1 MKQELSDLSVRE
13 LALRV
18 KQGQIELADVVND
31 VLAARAE
38 NASNPMFITVV
49 PEQEL
54 RKRAEEL
61 ASLPAAVR
69 AKMPLYG
76 VPFVVKDNIDVVG
89 YDTTAGCPEY
99 AYRPER
105 NAFVVDRLLEAG
117 AILVAKA
124 NLDQFATGLTG
135 MRSVYGFPQNPYSAD
150 HIVGGSSSGSG
161 VAIACK
167 TAHFSLGT
175 DTAGSGRIPAG
186 FLGIYGFRPSGG
198 VLSNTGVVPSGRML
212 DSCSVFCR
220 WPDDL
225 RLVMSAAGVY
235 DAADPFSKEVLGRR
249 KAFKDPV
256 VGIIDPKEEYFLGD
270 AEAKRVYAAGIERLR
285 GLGYS
290 IEQIDYEPFAEISD
304 MTYKP
309 ELMAER
315 AAVLGPF
322 IEAHPEGTY
331 SPVVKAALVNSTDC
345 RAVDAYKIL
354 HRRTELA
361 REIELGTWSRVDML
375 ALPTAPTIHKRSEVE
390 RDPAYASTSL
400 GLFVNF
406 APHLGIPALSVPNG
420 MRRDGL
426 PSGLM
431 FVGREGDDGLLVDIA
446 QSFAELQSVS
456 AAIGELP

>member
-13 LALRV
+13 LALRLR
-18 KQGQIELADVVND
+18 QGEIELTDVVDD

-49 PEQEL
+49 PEQDL
-54 RKRAEEL
+54 RKRADEL
-61 ASLPAAVR
+61 ASLPAAIR
-69 AKMPLYG
+69 SKMPLYG

-89 YDTTAGCPEY
+89 YATTAGCPEY
-99 AYRPER
+99 AYRPAR

-117 AILVAKA
+117 AMLVAKA

-135 MRSVYGFPQNPYSAD
+135 MRSVYGFPQNPYSPD

-161 VAIACK
+161 VAIACR

-198 VLSNTGVVPSGRML
+198 LLSNSGVVPSGRML

-220 WPDDL
+220 NPDDL
-225 RLVMSAAGVY
+225 RLVMSSAGVY
-235 DAADPFSKEVLGRR
+235 DAADPFAKEVRGRPR
-249 KAFKDPV
+249 SLKDPT
-256 VGIIDPKEEYFLGD
+256 VGVIELKDEYFLGD

-290 IEQIDYEPFAEISD
+290 IEQIDYDPFAEISD

-322 IEAHPEGTY
+322 IEAHPAGTY
-331 SPVVKAALVNSTDC
+331 SPVVKAALMNSTDC
-345 RAVDAYKIL
+345 KAVDAYRIL
-354 HRRTELA
+354 HRRTELV
-361 REIELGTWSRVDML
+361 RQIELDAWSKVDVL
-375 ALPTAPTIHKRSEVE
+375 ALPTAPTIHKRSMVE

-406 APHLGIPALSVPNG
+406 APHLGLPALSVPNV
-420 MRRDGL
+420 MRSDGL

-431 FVGREGDDGLLVDIA
+431 FVGQPGDDGLLIDVA
-446 QSFAELQSVS
+446 QQFAH
-456 AAIGELP
+456 

>member
-1 MKQELSDLSVRE
+1 MKEELSDLSVRE
-13 LALRV
+13 LVLRL
-18 KQGQIELADVVND
+18 KQGQITLTEVVD
-31 VLAARAE
+31 HVLAARAE

-49 PEQEL
+49 SEQEL
-54 RKRAEEL
+54 RKRADEL

-69 AKMPLYG
+69 GKMQLYG

-89 YDTTAGCPEY
+89 YDTTAGCPQY
-99 AYRPER
+99 AYRPDK
-105 NAFVVDRLLEAG
+105 NAFIVDRLLEAG
-117 AILVAKA
+117 AMLVAKA

-135 MRSVYGFPQNPYSAD
+135 MRSVYGFPQNPYSPD

-198 VLSNTGVVPSGRML
+198 LMSNTGVVPSGRML

-225 RLVMSAAGVY
+225 RLVTSAAGVY
-235 DAADPFSKEVLGRR
+235 DAADPFAKEVLGRR
-249 KAFKDPV
+249 RSFKDP
-256 VGIIDPKEEYFLGD
+256 IIGAIEPKEEYFLRD
-270 AEAKRVYAAGIERLR
+270 AEAKRVYAAGIGRLK

-322 IEAHPEGTY
+322 IETHPEGTY
-331 SPVVKAALVNSTDC
+331 SPVIKAALMNSTNC
-345 RAVDAYKIL
+345 KAVDAYRIL

-361 REIELGTWSRVDML
+361 RQIELDAWSRVDVL

-406 APHLGIPALSVPNG
+406 APHLGFPALSVPNG
-420 MRRDGL
+420 MRSDGL

-431 FVGREGDDGLLVDIA
+431 FVGQAGDDGLLVDVA
-446 QSFAELQSVS
+446 ERFA
-456 AAIGELP
+456 A

>member
-1 MKQELSDLSVRE
+1 MIEKLSDLSVRE
-13 LALRV
+13 LVLRL
-18 KQGQIELADVVND
+18 KQGRITLTEVVD
-31 VLAARAE
+31 HVLAARAE
-38 NASNPMFITVV
+38 NAWNPMFIMVV
-49 PEQEL
+49 SEQDL
-54 RKRAEEL
+54 RKRADEL
-61 ASLPAAVR
+61 ASLPAAAR
-69 AKMPLYG
+69 AKMQLYG

-89 YDTTAGCPEY
+89 YDTTAGCPQY
-99 AYRPER
+99 AYRPDK
-105 NAFVVDRLLEAG
+105 NAFIVDRLLEAG
-117 AILVAKA
+117 AMLVAKA

-135 MRSVYGFPQNPYSAD
+135 MRSVYGFPQNPYSPD

-198 VLSNTGVVPSGRML
+198 LMSNTGVVPSGRML

-225 RLVMSAAGVY
+225 RLVTSAAGVY
-235 DAADPFSKEVLGRR
+235 DAADPFAKEVLGRR
-249 KAFKDPV
+249 RSFKDPIF
-256 VGIIDPKEEYFLGD
+256 GAIEPKEEYFLGD
-270 AEAKRVYAAGIERLR
+270 AEAKRVYAAGIGRLN

-315 AAVLGPF
+315 AAVLAPF

-331 SPVVKAALVNSTDC
+331 SPVIKAALMNSTNC
-345 RAVDAYKIL
+345 RAVDAYRIL
-354 HRRTELA
+354 HRRAELA
-361 REIELGTWSRVDML
+361 RQIELDTWSRVDVL

-406 APHLGIPALSVPNG
+406 APQLGFPALSVPNG
-420 MRRDGL
+420 MRSDGL

-431 FVGREGDDGLLVDIA
+431 FVGQAGDDGLLVDVA
-446 QSFAELQSVS
+446 ERFA
-456 AAIGELP
+456 A

>member
-1 MKQELSDLSVRE
+1 MKEELSDLSVRE
-13 LALRV
+13 LVLRL
-18 KQGQIELADVVND
+18 KQGQITLTEVVD
-31 VLAARAE
+31 HVLAARAE

-49 PEQEL
+49 SEQEL
-54 RKRAEEL
+54 RKRADEL
-61 ASLPAAVR
+61 TSLPAAVR
-69 AKMPLYG
+69 GKMQLYG

-89 YDTTAGCPEY
+89 YDTTAGCPQY
-99 AYRPER
+99 AYRPDK
-105 NAFVVDRLLEAG
+105 NAFIVDRLLEAG
-117 AILVAKA
+117 AMLVAKA

-135 MRSVYGFPQNPYSAD
+135 MRSVYGFPQNPYSPD

-198 VLSNTGVVPSGRML
+198 LMSNTGVVPSGRML

-225 RLVMSAAGVY
+225 RLVTSAAGVY
-235 DAADPFSKEVLGRR
+235 DAADPFAKEVLGRR
-249 KAFKDPV
+249 RSFKDP
-256 VGIIDPKEEYFLGD
+256 IIGAIEPKEEYFLRD
-270 AEAKRVYAAGIERLR
+270 VEAKRVYAAGIGRLK

-331 SPVVKAALVNSTDC
+331 SPVIKAALMNSTNC
-345 RAVDAYKIL
+345 KAVDAYRIL
-354 HRRTELA
+354 HRRTELRA
-361 REIELGTWSRVDML
+361 RSNWTLGRGWMCWPCR
-375 ALPTAPTIHKRSEVE
+375 R
-390 RDPAYASTSL
+390 RRQSTSAARSS
-400 GLFVNF
+400 VT
-406 APHLGIPALSVPNG
+406 PHMLRPV
-420 MRRDGL
+420 
-426 PSGLM
+426 
-431 FVGREGDDGLLVDIA
+431 
-446 QSFAELQSVS
+446 
-456 AAIGELP
+456 